1 MIFRPNLDS
10 FDELESYKERNL
22 YYKIF
27 AGYLLNEVVPEYT
40 SRKEKF
46 FDLITSIHEDSDRV
60 FDTDGRLRDIIETIK
75 VEDMSVTFDYHT
87 AQIFADDKRDD
98 RGEMSDVLLLSD
110 TCMVSVEC
118 KFGSNF
124 SIDKDILT
132 VQNRIKK
139 FNGRFKRNPIQVLL
153 LKKGKWSFSGKIK
166 ERINIGELY
175 CPIVVLF
182 WEDIQNIIDD
192 EGVRDYLVKQLDRKF
207 KFSNINT

>member
-1 MIFRPNLDS
+1 MIFRTDTKD
-10 FDELESYKERNL
+10 FYELESYKERNL

-27 AGYLLNEVVPEYT
+27 AGYLLNEAVPGYI

-46 FDLITSIHEDSDRV
+46 LDLITNIKGDSERV
-60 FDTDGRLRDIIETIK
+60 FDSNGQ
-75 VEDMSVTFDYHT
+75 VMSVIEAMKNEDISTTFDYHT
-87 AQIFADDKRDD
+87 AQEFKEDKRDD
-98 RGEMSDVLLLSD
+98 RGEMSDILIVSD

-124 SIDKDILT
+124 SVDKDILT

-166 ERINIGELY
+166 GRIHIGELY

-182 WEDIQNIIDD
+182 WEDIEKIIDNG
-192 EGVRDYLVKQLDRKF
+192 GVKDYLVKQLKREFRLAK
-207 KFSNINT
+207 